1 MRVLPVLS
9 GKLRDILK
17 AAKNDYPEDPIVKE
31 ILRVDRIVEFYL
43 KNESVL
49 EEVKDIIY
57 DEIKNSIKDEV
68 IMLSG
73 RFGEEFE
80 VSFLPADKEPEY
92 NSNGE
97 WARRNRQTG
106 KPGRIFQKL
115 LKKEFKQ
122 VEWEVFVNRFKASMC
137 CSTNFEIVSGE
148 EITYWYNSEHYFAC
162 QGTLG
167 NSCMKYNECES
178 YFKLYEDKAQMLI
191 SRKNGLLTGRA
202 LVWKINDKVT
212 ILDRIYTCYDYLENC
227 FRDYAKKNG
236 WWIRNNNSLLNNG
249 DEQGWYSPDDN
260 YESVRYDEFRIH
272 LDHRY
277 DYFPYVDSFRYYN
290 GEDCL
295 STHPIFQIT
304 LSNTDGSY
312 DGSYRWCCDRCGEV
326 FYSDYEDDVP
336 DGLHYSEHDGY
347 YYCDDCCWWC
357 EYLED
362 YISNSIDQYIL
373 HLDYG
378 TTFDVPMFAIEDI
391 DTVCIN
397 GEYYIDDGTFEFRTN
412 SITGDKELVK

>member
-97 WARRNRQTG
+97 WSRRNRQTG

-167 NSCMKYNECES
+167 NSCMKYDECES
-178 YFKLYEDKAQMLI
+178 FFELYEDKAQMLI

-202 LVWKINDKVT
+202 LVWKVNDKVT
-212 ILDRIYTCYDYLENC
+212 ILDRIYTCFDYLENC

-260 YESVRYDEFRIH
+260 YENVRYDEFRIY
-272 LDHRY
+272 LDKHY

-295 STHPIFQIT
+295 STHPIFSIN

-312 DGSYRWCCDRCGEV
+312 DGSYTWSCDRCGQT

-336 DGLHYSEHDGY
+336 DGLHYSEWDGN
-347 YYCDDCCWWC
+347 YYCDNCCWWC
-357 EYLED
+357 DYLED
-362 YISNSIDQYIL
+362 YLPNSIESYTL
-373 HLDYG
+373 HIDNR
-378 TTFDVPMFAIEDI
+378 TTFEVPMDTIDSEGAIY
-391 DTVCIN
+391 IN
-397 GEYYIDDGTFEFRTN
+397 GEYYINDGTFKFRTN
-412 SITGDKELVK
+412 PITGDKELDN

>member
-92 NSNGE
+92 NANGE

-167 NSCMKYNECES
+167 NSCMKYDECES

-212 ILDRIYTCYDYLENC
+212 ILDRIYTCFDYLENC
-227 FRDYAKKNG
+227 FRDYAKKK
-236 WWIRNNNSLLNNG
+236 WL
-249 DEQGWYSPDDN
+249 
-260 YESVRYDEFRIH
+260 
-272 LDHRY
+272 
-277 DYFPYVDSFRYYN
+277 VDS
-290 GEDCL
+290 
-295 STHPIFQIT
+295 
-304 LSNTDGSY
+304 
-312 DGSYRWCCDRCGEV
+312 
-326 FYSDYEDDVP
+326 
-336 DGLHYSEHDGY
+336 
-347 YYCDDCCWWC
+347 
-357 EYLED
+357 
-362 YISNSIDQYIL
+362 
-373 HLDYG
+373 
-378 TTFDVPMFAIEDI
+378 
-391 DTVCIN
+391 
-397 GEYYIDDGTFEFRTN
+397 
-412 SITGDKELVK
+412 

>member
-92 NSNGE
+92 NANGE

-167 NSCMKYNECES
+167 NSCMKYDECES

-249 DEQGWYSPDDN
+249 DEQGWYSPEDN
-260 YESVRYDEFRIH
+260 YENVRYDEFRIH

-295 STHPIFQIT
+295 STHPIFSIN

-312 DGSYRWCCDRCGEV
+312 DGSYRWCCDNCGEV

-362 YISNSIDQYIL
+362 YISNKIDPYVL
-373 HLDYG
+373 HVDYG